1 MTSLLRYQEP
11 PPNPK
16 PLSTSHVWGVTT
28 LYVVVK
34 AAGNTAPPTLS
45 ESELAEVRWEPGPGR
60 ESDPR
65 AESRPEVAGSA
76 MARNV
81 CGESAHP
88 LSQPTGHFLGQSVSP
103 GGGSGRVWTERCL
116 PQPDHEAT
124 HFYSSTHVCCVMCRA
139 TVIVA

>member
-45 ESELAEVRWEPGPGR
+45 ESELADVRWEPGPGR

-88 LSQPTGHFLGQSVSP
+88 LCHSPLVTSLGNPSAPAVALVGYGQNVAFPSPTTRP
-103 GGGSGRVWTERCL
+103 
-116 PQPDHEAT
+116 PI
-124 HFYSSTHVCCVMCRA
+124 STVQLTCAV
-139 TVIVA
+139 